1 MSQAVLPER
10 AAGSVSTGLDL
21 VLTDCPLCGADAGE
35 PVAVGQDFAHS
46 VSQDSFLVLVCS
58 GCGLVYLNPR
68 PAPSDRSRLY
78 PAEYFAPAQRTWQT
92 DPGPSRKAVRALL
105 EDCGAIRSDAR
116 VLEVG
121 YGPGLHIELVRP
133 AGPPSWVMDVATPH
147 ASLARAAQD
156 AGCQAYAS
164 VSEALQVGSARYDVI
179 LLIWALE
186 HCGAPVEEMAV
197 LRRLLRPGGR
207 LIVLAAN
214 AESWAWRQFH
224 GRHWAG
230 YDLPR
235 HLCVYSSRT
244 LTRLAEVSGFAVD
257 RLGTS
262 NHPGLWARSAENF
275 LADWSAPA
283 GLTKMV
289 GRGMALVSPAIAL
302 AARLRRAEGAGAQL
316 EAILRKP
323 MEAEV

>member
-10 AAGSVSTGLDL
+10 PAGSVGTGLEL
-21 VLTDCPLCGADAGE
+21 VLTDCPLCGENDGE
-35 PVAVGQDFAHS
+35 PISVGQDFAHS
-46 VSQDSFLVLVCS
+46 VTRDSFLVLACN
-58 GCGLVYLNPR
+58 GCGLLYLSPR
-68 PAPSDRSRLY
+68 PAATDRSRLY
-78 PAEYFAPAQRTWQT
+78 PADYFLRTQRTWQA
-92 DPGPSRKAVRALL
+92 DPGPSRKAIRALL
-105 EDCGAIRSDAR
+105 EGCGAIRSDAR

-121 YGPGLHIELVRP
+121 YGPALHSELVRQ
-133 AGPPSWVMDVATPH
+133 AGPSSWVLDVATPH
-147 ASLARAAQD
+147 SSLARAAQD
-156 AGCQAYAS
+156 AGCQVYGS

-207 LIVLAAN
+207 LIVIAAN

-235 HLCVYSSRT
+235 HSCVYSSRT
-244 LTRLAEVSGFAVD
+244 LTKLAEVTGFAVD

-262 NHPGLWARSAENF
+262 NHPGLWARSTENF
-275 LADWSAPA
+275 LTDWAAPA

-289 GRGMALVSPAIAL
+289 GRSVALLSPALAL
-302 AARLRRAEGAGAQL
+302 ASRLRRAEWAGAQL

>member
-10 AAGSVSTGLDL
+10 PVGSVSTGLDL
-21 VLTDCPLCGADAGE
+21 VLTDCPLCGADEGE

-46 VSQDSFLVLVCS
+46 VSQDSFLVLVCG

-68 PAPSDRSRLY
+68 PAASDRSRLY
-78 PAEYFAPAQRTWQT
+78 PAGYFVPAPRSWQA
-92 DPGPSRKAVRALL
+92 DPGPSRTAVRALL
-105 EDCGAIRSDAR
+105 DGCGAIRSDAR

-121 YGPGLHIELVRP
+121 YGPGLHTELVRRV
-133 AGPPSWVMDVATPH
+133 GPSSWVMDVATPH
-147 ASLARAAQD
+147 ASLARAAEA
-156 AGCQAYAS
+156 AGCRAYGS
-164 VSEALQVGSARYDVI
+164 VSEALQVGSTRYDVI
-179 LLIWALE
+179 LLVWALE
-186 HCGAPVEEMAV
+186 HCGAPVEEMTV

-207 LIVLAAN
+207 LLVIAAN

-235 HLCVYSSRT
+235 HACVYSPRT

-262 NHPGLWARSAENF
+262 NHPGLWGRSAEN
-275 LADWSAPA
+275 LLTDWAAPA
-283 GLTKMV
+283 GLTRMV
-289 GRGMALVSPAIAL
+289 ARSMALLSPAIAL